1 MKKLT
6 KHQIAHSFGERI
18 GECVEIKDIRV
29 RGNWLFHRTK
39 YDFWSNSVVVK
50 YDNRVDCYWAK
61 DANFNSGVLCMEA
74 WDAVEYENSPFI
86 VKNDEKVSIELKR
99 LDKSYKKHLYDQ
111 TEEGKLEKRQNN
123 AIDEYLN
130 KIIENDKELQNK
142 CIEIRDKKQEELDK
156 KYGKN
161 KKYVLGI
168 SIEDLRKANLITKE
182 MDLKIQQIKKETK

>member
-1 MKKLT
+1 
-6 KHQIAHSFGERI
+6 
-18 GECVEIKDIRV
+18 
-29 RGNWLFHRTK
+29 
-39 YDFWSNSVVVK
+39 
-50 YDNRVDCYWAK
+50 
-61 DANFNSGVLCMEA
+61 MEA
-74 WDAVEYENSPFI
+74 WSSVNYENSPFI

-168 SIEDLRKANLITKE
+168 STEDLIKANLITKE